1 MDVPIINY
9 NKCIKGKYSKFCL
22 KKALAIENNNCGAK
36 VTEIKINF
44 AMILENS
51 IKV

>member
-9 NKCIKGKYSKFCL
+9 NKCIKGKYSNFCL
-22 KKALAIENNNCGAK
+22 KKAPALKNNNYENK

-44 AMILENS
+44 VMILENS